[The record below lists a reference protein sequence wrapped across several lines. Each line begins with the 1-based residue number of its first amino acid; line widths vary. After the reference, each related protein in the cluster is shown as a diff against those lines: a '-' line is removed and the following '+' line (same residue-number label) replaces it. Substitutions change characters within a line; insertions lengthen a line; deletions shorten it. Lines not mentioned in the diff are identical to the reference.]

1 MNKKNTLN
9 IRKFDK
15 LNGRKKGGF
24 TLIEV
29 IAVIAIIGV
38 IAAVL
43 LPKFTNYINEAK
55 KLKVVEQSRKVV
67 MAVECYNMTA
77 DTKISDT
84 ETVSAVIGKDGVK
97 KYFENTTTDINK
109 LKSDMSVGNCYS
121 IVNGDEFTINNDTGV
136 FSNMGN
142 VPKETESKEPEK

>member
-1 MNKKNTLN
+1 
-9 IRKFDK
+9 
-15 LNGRKKGGF
+15 
-24 TLIEV
+24 
-29 IAVIAIIGV
+29 
-38 IAAVL
+38 
-43 LPKFTNYINEAK
+43 
-55 KLKVVEQSRKVV
+55 